1 MKLKELRISK
11 NIPAKDMVDVVRRIY
26 PKFDKSL
33 LSKCESDAYGAEL
46 PEDALQALYAA
57 FAPEAVQTKK
67 RSHSGKN
74 LLTCRITARLPNDV
88 YELLQQR
95 IRANGYDTMQ
105 SFLSD
110 MVKEYLK
117 TEEHNGNCT

>member
-1 MKLKELRISK
+1 MTLKELRTSR
-11 NIPAKDMVDVVRRIY
+11 NIPAKDMVDVVKTLY

-57 FAPEAVQTKK
+57 FAPDAVRTKK

-74 LLTCRITARLPNDV
+74 LLTCRISARLPDDV
-88 YELLQQR
+88 YAKLQQR

-105 SFLSD
+105 DFLSD
-110 MVKEYLK
+110 MISKYLK
-117 TEEHNGNCT
+117 EDENDG